1 VRYFASG
8 KLQQN
13 AFIESFKGPAPGP
26 VHSSNKTVLTS
37 LAQARCPGGME
48 KRLQHGSATQRAGQ
62 LHRLNTLTAALPTAT
77 GRALRSTE
85 GTEGAPPRC
94 FTEPIV

>member
-13 AFIESFKGPAPGP
+13 AFIESFNGRLRDRLLNETAF
-26 VHSSNKTVLTS
+26 TS
-37 LAQARCPGGME
+37 LAQERCPGGME

-62 LHRLNTLTAALPTAT
+62 LHTD
-77 GRALRSTE
+77 
-85 GTEGAPPRC
+85 
-94 FTEPIV
+94 

>member
-13 AFIESFKGPAPGP
+13 AFIESF
-26 VHSSNKTVLTS
+26 NETVLTS

-48 KRLQHGSATQRAGQ
+48 KRLQHGSAAQRAGQ
-62 LHRLNTLTAALPTAT
+62 LHTN
-77 GRALRSTE
+77 
-85 GTEGAPPRC
+85 
-94 FTEPIV
+94 